1 MSLPDRKEA
10 EVRRLLESPHPP
22 VPAEL
27 AAQAAELG
35 LRILRRRQA
44 ARRLMWLAIVAA
56 AVVFAVWAARV
67 HPWTAPPS
75 TVAPPV
81 DGF

>member
-10 EVRRLLESPHPP
+10 EVRRLLEGPHPP

-27 AAQAAELG
+27 ATQAAELG
-35 LRILRRRQA
+35 LRMLRRRQA
-44 ARRLMWLAIVAA
+44 ARRLMWLVILAATVA
-56 AVVFAVWAARV
+56 FTVWAARV

>member
-10 EVRRLLESPHPP
+10 EVRRVLEGPHPP

-27 AAQAAELG
+27 AVRAAELG
-35 LRILRRRQA
+35 QRLLRRRRA
-44 ARRLMWLAIVAA
+44 ARRLMWLVIVAA

-67 HPWTAPPS
+67 HPWVAPPS

-81 DGF
+81 EGF

>member
-10 EVRRLLESPHPP
+10 EVRRLLEGPHPP

-27 AAQAAELG
+27 ALRAAESG
-35 LRILRRRQA
+35 LRLLRRRRA
-44 ARRLMWLAIVAA
+44 ARRLMWLVIVAA
-56 AVVFAVWAARV
+56 AVVFAVWASRV
-67 HPWTAPPS
+67 HPWVAPPS

-81 DGF
+81 EGF

>member
-10 EVRRLLESPHPP
+10 EVRRLLEGPHPP

-35 LRILRRRQA
+35 LRLLRRRQA
-44 ARRLMWLAIVAA
+44 ARRLMWLVILAATVA
-56 AVVFAVWAARV
+56 FTVWAARV